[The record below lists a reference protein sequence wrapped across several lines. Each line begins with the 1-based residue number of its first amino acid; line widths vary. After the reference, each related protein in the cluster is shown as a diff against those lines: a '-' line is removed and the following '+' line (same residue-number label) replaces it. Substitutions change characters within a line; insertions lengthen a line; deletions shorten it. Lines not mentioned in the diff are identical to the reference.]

1 MLHHYV
7 MIPWSHGK
15 REEFD
20 FDRENQS
27 ATILSLISAHE
38 LHLFFFLNWYWFI
51 FMWFWKGSDSVPK
64 TQDGAVLQRAEKEI
78 LHYRWKPHFFL
89 LVNNLMW
96 DKLLGLKLASA
107 RFRAPLGPLKDSAW
121 PSAVWHISH
130 PIKMLTEILKLDK
143 NSKNQSSDD

>member
-1 MLHHYV
+1 MLWYHEV
-7 MIPWSHGK
+7 MVKEKNLTLTEKIRVLPFCPWS
-15 REEFD
+15 
-20 FDRENQS
+20 
-27 ATILSLISAHE
+27 
-38 LHLFFFLNWYWFI
+38 LHMGSIFFSNWYWFI

-78 LHYRWKPHFFL
+78 LHYRWKLHFSF

-107 RFRAPLGPLKDSAW
+107 RSRAPLGPLKDSAW

-130 PIKMLTEILKLDK
+130 PIKMLAEILKLDK

>member
-38 LHLFFFLNWYWFI
+38 LHFFFFLIGTDLYLCDFE
-51 FMWFWKGSDSVPK
+51 KVLTACQKHK
-64 TQDGAVLQRAEKEI
+64 T
-78 LHYRWKPHFFL
+78 
-89 LVNNLMW
+89 
-96 DKLLGLKLASA
+96 GLYFRGQKK
-107 RFRAPLGPLKDSAW
+107 RFSIT
-121 PSAVWHISH
+121 VENYISFC
-130 PIKMLTEILKLDK
+130 L
-143 NSKNQSSDD
+143 

>member
-1 MLHHYV
+1 MLWYHEV
-7 MIPWSHGK
+7 MVKEKNLTLTEKIRVLPFCPWS
-15 REEFD
+15 
-20 FDRENQS
+20 
-27 ATILSLISAHE
+27 
-38 LHLFFFLNWYWFI
+38 LHMSSIFFFFLNWYWFI

-78 LHYRWKPHFFL
+78 LHYRWKLHFFL

-107 RFRAPLGPLKDSAW
+107 RSRAPLGPLKDSAW